1 MAISDDRARWIFW
14 LWMNKV
20 ISQDLYYLLVYL
32 SCTCTM
38 SSLWLPIKFSSLTA
52 EAEKLITLL
61 ESEHISFYHRRRQ
74 PAKLGTLYQYPSNY
88 NYAPVYV
95 RSEPSA
101 KRGKPSVTHW
111 KTALKT
117 QQISHTSPR
126 YSFKF
131 SIHVYFKCFSLLNLI
146 NVSKQMTDYL
156 NLQFL
161 MLLHSSIITHYVS
174 SRSSIT
180 PWFHMG
186 DSINSHLTLFF
197 M

>member
-1 MAISDDRARWIFW
+1 MHNEFFVTSY
-14 LWMNKV
+14 KV
-20 ISQDLYYLLVYL
+20 
-32 SCTCTM
+32 
-38 SSLWLPIKFSSLTA
+38 FSLTA
-52 EAEKLITLL
+52 ETEKLITLL
-61 ESEHISFYHRRRQ
+61 ESEHISFYNRRRQ
-74 PAKLGTLYQYPSNY
+74 PAKLEPFHQYPSNY
-88 NYAPVYV
+88 NYTPVYV

-101 KRGKPSVTHW
+101 KWGKPSVTHW

-117 QQISHTSPR
+117 QQISHISPR

-131 SIHVYFKCFSLLNLI
+131 SIHVYFKSFSLLNII
-146 NVSKQMTDYL
+146 NVSRQVTDYL

-186 DSINSHLTLFF
+186 DSIKSHLTLFF